1 MLTSPLKGTMVL
13 ALALSMVGMA
23 PSVSLADRIQA
34 QPIYAHN
41 NTGRPIWLAAYYVP
55 AGSQGF
61 VSDGWWEVAPGQC
74 QLLLYNNGRYIYFNA
89 RDDQGH
95 VWDGSD
101 TTTTVRNQS
110 VKMFQA
116 DTGLCY
122 DPWTMDF
129 NPQTQPS
136 SPLPASSSP
145 PLAIPNGNDQG

>member
-41 NTGRPIWLAAYYVP
+41 NTARPIWVAAYYVP
-55 AGSQGF
+55 AGSHGF
-61 VSDGWWEVAPGQC
+61 VSDGWWKVPPASTQILPLQ
-74 QLLLYNNGRYIYFNA
+74 QPALHRFNA
-89 RDDQGH
+89 LRGSGH
-95 VWDGSD
+95 VWDGS
-101 TTTTVRNQS
+101 TTTTVRNRS

-136 SPLPASSSP
+136 SPPLRQQPSP
-145 PLAIPNGNDQG
+145 GDPKWQ